1 MVFVKIFKFIL
12 SLFFTNFIY
21 CCYKHNNEEDKN
33 NNILLDK
40 PKNKNED
47 IKNEDSK
54 NKITSKNSRFMWNNN
69 NCSIKSSL
77 LNLMILFDNYNQ
89 LFEKLND
96 DNIITCIKARKE
108 FKRILNEVINIRNK
122 YKNNEELIRM
132 EDFYKRCHDYKY
144 NFYKSITN
152 DDLINL
158 EQLNKI
164 IDENDDILRDMIPI
178 NYSIDSKDFNN
189 KIEYENEIKMFIEFR
204 DEDLNTS
211 DYKDYRTDYTAGFT
225 LSKILYM
232 LVKLTNVLKIENYH
246 VFGDNIYTFD
256 DYKFKIVSYNN
267 GNDELVSDNMKN
279 VEINDNLISLTMGL
293 SYGDIGHSVLIF
305 KDIDNKYYF
314 DCCNKVIQIDYQDI
328 QNKNFQKIVDQWIKV
343 GNINYKFESI
353 KEALY
358 KI

>member
-1 MVFVKIFKFIL
+1 MVFIKIFKFIL

-21 CCYKHNNEEDKN
+21 CCCKHNNEEDKA
-33 NNILLDK
+33 NILLDKVKDKNEDNK

-47 IKNEDSK
+47 KKNE
-54 NKITSKNSRFMWNNN
+54 ITSKNSRFSWYKN
-69 NCSIKSSL
+69 NCSIKTSL
-77 LNLMILFDNYNQ
+77 LNLMVLFDNYNQ
-89 LFEKLND
+89 LFEKLKD

-108 FKRILNEVINIRNK
+108 FKRILNEIINIRNK

-164 IDENDDILRDMIPI
+164 IDENDKILRDMIHF
-178 NYSIDSKDFNN
+178 NYDIDSKIFYIND
-189 KIEYENEIKMFIEFR
+189 FIEFR
-204 DEDLNTS
+204 DEDLNEPF
-211 DYKDYRTDYTAGFT
+211 YKDYRTDYTAGFS

-267 GNDELVSDNMKN
+267 GNYELVSDNMKN
-279 VEINDNLISLTMGL
+279 VEINDNLISLTIGL
-293 SYGDIGHSVLIF
+293 SYGDIGHSALIF